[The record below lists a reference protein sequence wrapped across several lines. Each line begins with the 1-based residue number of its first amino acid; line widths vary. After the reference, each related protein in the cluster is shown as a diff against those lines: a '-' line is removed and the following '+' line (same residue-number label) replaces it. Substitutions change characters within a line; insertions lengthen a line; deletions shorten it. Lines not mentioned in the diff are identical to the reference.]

1 MAERDSAPVSRG
13 AAASVAFERQ
23 VGGLGLAFT
32 RCAVLLVVWT
42 GFRGQLLAIG
52 AGRSGWVLSG
62 RSKEVRSLGS
72 IPPDRQ
78 GVRGIIL

>member
-1 MAERDSAPVSRG
+1 MAEREQRSVSRG

-42 GFRGQLLAIG
+42 GLREQLLAIG
-52 AGRSGWVLSG
+52 AGWSEWVLSE
-62 RSKEVRSLGS
+62 R
-72 IPPDRQ
+72 
-78 GVRGIIL
+78 

>member
-1 MAERDSAPVSRG
+1 MAEREQRPRFQRCCDIGR
-13 AAASVAFERQ
+13 FERQ

-72 IPPDRQ
+72 IPPDGQ